1 VNLPS
6 KMVVCDTFL
15 AAFPHSH
22 VSKYPGHSISPH
34 AGESVWDDSNIGE
47 ILRIYSRYGLP
58 RLKDISIAKAFIQ
71 DVYGVFNQCFYVP
84 NNTTNDVAST
94 FREKF

>member
-1 VNLPS
+1 MGCKPGSNLTPEIRRCGS
-6 KMVVCDTFL
+6 
-15 AAFPHSH
+15 
-22 VSKYPGHSISPH
+22 
-34 AGESVWDDSNIGE
+34 AGKGIGE

-71 DVYGVFNQCFYVP
+71 DVYGVFNQYFYVP